1 MFPRR
6 QKLMGKN
13 NLIPRAGR
21 GRNPFSFVGDPWVI
35 LEDNII
41 IITITIL
48 IIIVIMITTIIS
60 IRISIIV
67 SIIITDII
75 NIIIDIT
82 VYFLLWCRM
91 RKLVFRDNE
100 RTTDI
105 RNGSSKTA
113 DCILLYKKGWI
124 HYNMAPVWDVMDLL

>member
-13 NLIPRAGR
+13 NLIPRDGR

-100 RTTDI
+100 AGRLI
-105 RNGSSKTA
+105 FGMEVRKRLIA
-113 DCILLYKKGWI
+113 FYCIKRDEFIITWLRCE
-124 HYNMAPVWDVMDLL
+124 M